1 MQLKKYGL
9 NLISVTAL
17 GIGSVVGAGIFA
29 LLGQVIMMAGDQ
41 TYYAF
46 IIAGVAALF
55 SGYSYSRLA
64 AAYPDSGGL
73 TDYFHIA
80 FKKRW
85 CLLFVRD
92 DIVVPNEFGG
102 QMSGVSFDF
111 VFDFKSNIRVVS

>member
-55 SGYSYSRLA
+55 RGILI
-64 AAYPDSGGL
+64 PGWPP
-73 TDYFHIA
+73 HIQIPE
-80 FKKRW
+80 
-85 CLLFVRD
+85 D
-92 DIVVPNEFGG
+92 
-102 QMSGVSFDF
+102 
-111 VFDFKSNIRVVS
+111 

>member
-80 FKKRW
+80 F
-85 CLLFVRD
+85 
-92 DIVVPNEFGG
+92 
-102 QMSGVSFDF
+102 SFTHLRSLYNHEQPS
-111 VFDFKSNIRVVS
+111 VTQSA

>member
-1 MQLKKYGL
+1 M
-9 NLISVTAL
+9 

-85 CLLFVRD
+85 VVGTFSLIYMMTSAVSICMMAKSFGIYAVKLFPHVQDTNFLLTLQHAF
-92 DIVVPNEFGG
+92 
-102 QMSGVSFDF
+102 
-111 VFDFKSNIRVVS
+111 

>member
-80 FKKRW
+80 FKKILIKWIFASFMRSRERIW
-85 CLLFVRD
+85 QLFLKD
-92 DIVVPNEFGG
+92 G
-102 QMSGVSFDF
+102 
-111 VFDFKSNIRVVS
+111 